1 MIPSQT
7 PTEHYLSLNQIA
19 TRTGIHNFRLQ
30 YHAQKKGLRY
40 IKLRG
45 IRMIEINCAIALLEW
60 FQDTKK
66 IDTSTEI
73 ERLKNL
79 RSTLQF

>member
-1 MIPSQT
+1 MIPST
-7 PTEHYLSLNQIA
+7 SGTEDYLSLNQIA
-19 TRTGIHNFRLQ
+19 TRTGIHPFKLQ

-40 IKLRG
+40 MKYNG

-60 FQDTKK
+60 FKDAKG

-73 ERLKNL
+73 ERLKQM
-79 RSTLQF
+79 RSAL